1 MGFVAKTDRQLIGAL
16 GESLAAIFLERK
28 GYVIL
33 GRNYRKPWGEIDLI
47 ARQQGTLV
55 FVEVKSVSRETL
67 DMKDSRNDLL
77 HQPQENMHPRKIE
90 RLERAIQTYLGEMDA
105 EEMDWRLDL
114 VTVEIDV
121 RRKVGKCE
129 HLEGV
134 YL

>member
-1 MGFVAKTDRQLIGAL
+1 MGFVAKTDRQLIGTL

-47 ARQQGTLV
+47 ARHQGTLV
-55 FVEVKSVSRETL
+55 FVEVKSVSRETF
-67 DMKDSRNDLL
+67 DMKDRRNYLL

-90 RLERAIQTYLGEMDA
+90 RLERAIESYLGDVSM
-105 EEMDWRLDL
+105 EEVDWRLDL

-121 RRKVGKCE
+121 GRKVGKCD
-129 HLEGV
+129 HVEGV